1 MFCNGSESELLI
13 LIVVVGTHL
22 WAQLNDEIFRGGDCS
37 RAALSYDLVFDD
49 LGVTHDL

>member
-37 RAALSYDLVFDD
+37 RAAHIANYDIYI
-49 LGVTHDL
+49 